1 MKTKLLKQF
10 LATDMYNLIKS
21 PSETMTNYYLGK
33 VNAYAMC
40 LYIAGEIDEL
50 TMDIIRIR
58 ARTYATRSTF
68 KY

>member
-1 MKTKLLKQF
+1 MNTQLIKQF

-21 PSETMTNYYLGK
+21 PSETMANYYQGK

-40 LYIAGEIDEL
+40 LYIAGEIDEM

-58 ARTYATRSTF
+58 AKTHATCAQY